1 MRPFS
6 FQSKGH
12 YRKNLV
18 AFLLLASIPG
28 IIVSVIL
35 FMVSKAQM
43 ENELQEVHQNH
54 VHNSVKAIDDQF
66 SYLEL
71 LLAHWAFDS
80 NFKESYE
87 NIDVVFNYEDVH
99 KIYKTLLVMEGS
111 NPLIDRIELFVN
123 QPKEVVFQ
131 KNRYDFIETTEHSD
145 HYNQLV
151 SQGKDLYWNQSFSS
165 LGTSE
170 TSLGLVHKLPGGEVL
185 PFGSLAVFLNKE
197 KLADYVKSPYEEGSV
212 YLFTNSEQWFF
223 DNPIQQHPTAMQKA
237 IFDEI
242 SQQLISSNSFLFDWD
257 NHTYTITYDYI
268 SRLGERWY
276 YVSAAPLSAITAPV
290 VYISKLFIALSIVI
304 FVIAIILSI
313 FASQKLYSPID
324 QLIQKIHGNKR
335 INVKNE
341 FDLIET
347 KWNTLSTNSENLQKR
362 LEHQLPHLREGFLL
376 QLIQG
381 YLYSYGEKEIQERMQ
396 HFGWEMNDKNYL
408 VLFVQLYGY
417 KKIED
422 RSIEGEEG
430 LVTVLA
436 ADIIEDL
443 IGQSAIEA
451 NIINFHDLSFGL
463 FLMFPND
470 QTHEKVNNNVV
481 NLSKNIITQIN
492 QIEKMEVSISIS
504 RMTDSIKGVHALFEE
519 AKTSLSYRNLQDH
532 NQIIEIE
539 KLDRLNSNHERIEYP
554 FSLEKEITHAI
565 RLRNEEEAV
574 KLLHQFISVLADKNV
589 SEAMLKQGAF
599 QLLGSIF
606 HVVLQS
612 GLMEDI
618 GNEGVSLYEQ
628 LSQLRDPVQMTQW
641 FETNVILPVIQE
653 LSQKQDQRQRLL
665 VERVAV
671 LLQEE
676 YMNDISLDYCA
687 DLIKMNPSILSKVFK
702 EITGWNFIDYL
713 TNIRLEKAKELLME
727 TDMKINLIAE
737 KIGYKHSY
745 FNRLF
750 KKHEGVTPSHFR
762 EMNRKK
768 IV

>member
-1 MRPFS
+1 MTQLVTFGT
-6 FQSKGH
+6 KGH
-12 YRKNLV
+12 YRKHLI

-35 FMVSKAQM
+35 FMVSKSQM
-43 ENELQEVHQNH
+43 ETELQEVHQNH

-87 NIDVVFNYEDVH
+87 NIDVVYNYEDVH

-111 NPLIDRIELFVN
+111 NPLIERIELFVN
-123 QPKEVVFQ
+123 QPNEVVFQ
-131 KNRYDFIETTEHSD
+131 KNRYDFIEETEHSD
-145 HYNQLV
+145 RYNQLV
-151 SQGKDLYWNQSFSS
+151 SHEKNLYWNQSFSS
-165 LGTSE
+165 IGTSE
-170 TSLGLVHKLPGGEVL
+170 GSLGLIHKLPGGEAL

-197 KLADYVKSPYEEGSV
+197 KLADYVKSPYEQGTV
-212 YLFTNSEQWFF
+212 YLFRNPEQWIF
-223 DNPIQQHPTAMQKA
+223 DNQVQHQPTAMQKA

-242 SQQLISSNSFLFDWD
+242 TKRTISSDSFLFEWD
-257 NHTYTITYDYI
+257 KHTYTVTYDHI
-268 SRLGERWY
+268 SRMGEKWY
-276 YVSAAPLSAITAPV
+276 YVSAAPLTAITAPIV
-290 VYISKLFIALSIVI
+290 SISKLFIVLSIVM
-304 FVIAIILSI
+304 FVSAIILSLL
-313 FASQKLYSPID
+313 ASRKLYVPID
-324 QLIQKIHGNKR
+324 KLIQKVNGNKLTE
-335 INVKNE
+335 VKNE

-347 KWNTLSTNSENLQKR
+347 KWNSLSTDSKNLQKR
-362 LEHQLPHLREGFLL
+362 LENQLPFLREGFLL

-381 YLYSYGEKEIQERMQ
+381 YLYSYGEKELQERMQ
-396 HFGWEMNDKNYL
+396 QFGWEVNGKNYL

-417 KKIED
+417 KKLKD
-422 RSIEGEEG
+422 RPVEGEEG

-443 IGQSAIEA
+443 IETSSIEA
-451 NIINFHDLSFGL
+451 DVINFHDLSFGL
-463 FLMFPND
+463 FLTFPNNH
-470 QTHEKVNNNVV
+470 THEEVNNNVV
-481 NLSKNIITQIN
+481 NLSENIITKIN

-504 RMTDSIKGVHALFEE
+504 KITDSIRDVHALFEE
-519 AKTSLSYRNLQDH
+519 AKTSLSYRNLQEH

-539 KLDRLNSNHERIEYP
+539 KMDRLSRNERIEYP
-554 FSLEKEITHAI
+554 FALEKEITHAI
-565 RLRNEEEAV
+565 RLRNEKEAV

-589 SEAMLKQGAF
+589 SEAMLKQGTF

-612 GLMEDI
+612 GLLDDV

-628 LSQLRDPVQMTQW
+628 LCLLRDPDQISQW
-641 FETNVILPVIQE
+641 FETKVILPVIQE

-665 VERVAV
+665 VEKVAV

-687 DLIKMNPSILSKVFK
+687 DLIKMNPTILSKVFK
-702 EITGWNFIDYL
+702 DITGWNFIDYL
-713 TNIRLEKAKELLME
+713 TNIRIEKAKDLLME
-727 TDMKINLIAE
+727 TDMKINCIAE

-768 IV
+768 II